1 MLWDPSKDKP
11 VEVIDEV
18 GQLMLKTADY
28 FETFEWCQEILVSD
42 GAVCL
47 LGGLIK
53 VGNGDI
59 KNDHLM
65 SQPKIVQVAYRRITE
80 HLDEEPVYWNDDKE
94 RQKSEVISMLRE
106 VAVLK

>member
-1 MLWDPSKDKP
+1 MLNDPSWDKKI
-11 VEVIDEV
+11 VVDEV

-28 FETFEWCQEILVSD
+28 FETFEWCQEVLVSD

-53 VGNGDI
+53 VGNGDF
-59 KNDHLM
+59 KNDSLAN
-65 SQPKIVQVAYRRITE
+65 QPEIVQIAYKRINE
-80 HLDEEPVYWNDDKE
+80 YLNEEPVDWNDDQE
-94 RQKSEVISMLRE
+94 RQKSEVISMLRK

>member
-1 MLWDPSKDKP
+1 MLNDPNWDKK
-11 VEVIDEV
+11 VLVDEV

-28 FETFEWCQEILVSD
+28 FETSEWCQETLVLD

-53 VGNGDI
+53 VGGNIDENHSL
-59 KNDHLM
+59 KH
-65 SQPKIVQVAYRRITE
+65 QPEIVQIAYERITE
-80 HLDEEPVYWNDDKE
+80 HLDREPVDWNDDEE
-94 RQKSEVISMLRE
+94 RKKSEVISMLRE